1 MSSDTRSGPLL
12 PNGYL
17 PVGLV
22 LPPRVVPE
30 LLKEAIKR
38 TYVGVFNKVGGSDD
52 PFRRQ
57 SRVDESSMSSS
68 LLELWKALQVVV
80 AMLHPGWVP
89 TMFSFINLKRGGAEQ
104 EAHQDFSTADMAL
117 TEATRPGGVP
127 ASVIFAL
134 QPGTGLRV
142 YTGCFDHKDDS
153 KATILNIPVGYC
165 VLFRGDLIHNGIAY
179 RVSNYRIHCYLNYE
193 GVKWTPDIVM
203 NVLPEYGTCQFCGAK
218 WEKGPPIQ
226 KHRFY
231 CEKNPKGKVNKLK
244 RKLEGR
250 NNGPYTCELC
260 PSASYPAVSSLR
272 VHKKR
277 HHAA

>member
-89 TMFSFINLKRGGAEQ
+89 TTFSFMNLKRGGAEQ

-117 TEATRPGGVP
+117 TEATRPGGAFPP
-127 ASVIFAL
+127 A
-134 QPGTGLRV
+134 
-142 YTGCFDHKDDS
+142 
-153 KATILNIPVGYC
+153 
-165 VLFRGDLIHNGIAY
+165 GDLIHNGIAY

-250 NNGPYTCELC
+250 NNGPYRCELC